1 MSMNRREFI
10 KNNAIAAAA
19 ATAGIGIPVV
29 AEAQQPGAS
38 TKVRWDKAAC
48 RFCGTGCS
56 VLVGVQNGRVVAT
69 QGDPDSPVNRGLNC
83 IKGYFLSKIMYGE
96 DRLTKPLLR
105 MKNGQY
111 DKNGEFTP
119 ISWDQAFDI
128 MEEKWKK
135 AIKEHGAD
143 SVAMF
148 GSGQW
153 TVWEGYAA
161 SKLMKAGFRT
171 NNLDPNARHCMA
183 SAVAGFMRTFG
194 IDEPMGCY
202 DDIENTD
209 TVVLW
214 GSNMAEMHPILWSRI
229 TDRRLSKEG
238 CQVHVLSTFEHR
250 SYELADNPMIFVPQT
265 DLAILNYICNHIIQS
280 GKVNKAFV
288 ERNVKFKIGEGDI
301 GFGLRPNHPL
311 EAKATSNGY
320 PGADG
325 KPKGDTGAAK
335 DCSFD
340 DFASLRLGIH
350 PGEGVQAL
358 RRARGSPAQ
367 AGRAVRRPEP
377 QGDVVLD
384 HGLQPAHPRHLGEQ
398 HDLQRPPAGGQDQRA
413 RQQPVLAHRPAL
425 GLRHRARGRHLRPP
439 PAGRHGGDEPDA
451 PRAERGDLEAARG
464 HDLAQDRLPRG
475 GAEPRAEGR
484 QDQVLLDLDHQQ
496 HAGGAERQ

>member
-1 MSMNRREFI
+1 

-29 AEAQQPGAS
+29 TQAQEGGAS

-56 VLVGVQNGRVVAT
+56 VLVGVQNGRIVAT

-194 IDEPMGCY
+194 IDE
-202 DDIENTD
+202 
-209 TVVLW
+209 
-214 GSNMAEMHPILWSRI
+214 
-229 TDRRLSKEG
+229 
-238 CQVHVLSTFEHR
+238 
-250 SYELADNPMIFVPQT
+250 
-265 DLAILNYICNHIIQS
+265 
-280 GKVNKAFV
+280 
-288 ERNVKFKIGEGDI
+288 
-301 GFGLRPNHPL
+301 
-311 EAKATSNGY
+311 
-320 PGADG
+320 
-325 KPKGDTGAAK
+325 
-335 DCSFD
+335 
-340 DFASLRLGIH
+340 
-350 PGEGVQAL
+350 
-358 RRARGSPAQ
+358 
-367 AGRAVRRPEP
+367 
-377 QGDVVLD
+377 
-384 HGLQPAHPRHLGEQ
+384 
-398 HDLQRPPAGGQDQRA
+398 
-413 RQQPVLAHRPAL
+413 
-425 GLRHRARGRHLRPP
+425 
-439 PAGRHGGDEPDA
+439 
-451 PRAERGDLEAARG
+451 
-464 HDLAQDRLPRG
+464 
-475 GAEPRAEGR
+475 
-484 QDQVLLDLDHQQ
+484 
-496 HAGGAERQ
+496 